1 MKTKAS
7 LLCLFLLAWTAVAG
21 AADTQRHRYQV
32 VGTLDRLDL
41 AGGAIVIGDMLY
53 RLGPN
58 VVIRDP
64 KGRILEPRKLREGD
78 KVAANHYRGGASDG
92 SSGQYLYEI
101 RIFPDNFDLGKV
113 AGDDN

>member
-21 AADTQRHRYQV
+21 AADMQRHKYQI

-41 AGGAIVIGDMLY
+41 ADGKVVIGDILY
-53 RLGPN
+53 GIGPN
-58 VVIRDP
+58 IVIRDA
-64 KGRILEPRKLREGD
+64 KGRIIDPRKLREGS
-78 KVAANHYRGGASDG
+78 KVAANRFRGASDR

-101 RIFPDNFDLGKV
+101 HVFPDNFDLGKV
-113 AGDDN
+113 TADDN

>member
-1 MKTKAS
+1 MKTKVS

-21 AADTQRHRYQV
+21 ASDAQRHKYPI

-41 AGGAIVIGDMLY
+41 AGGVVVIGDMLY

-58 VVIRDP
+58 IVIRDA
-64 KGRILEPRKLREGD
+64 KNRIVEPRKLREGS
-78 KVAANHYRGGASDG
+78 KVAANRYRGASDG

-101 RIFPDNFDLGKV
+101 RVFPDNFDLGKV
-113 AGDDN
+113 AADDN